1 MESQQEILKQIQIL
15 EENEEALAGLY
26 QAYANRFSEYEEFWF
41 GLAMQ
46 EIDHSNLIH
55 ELIQR
60 AKRGEARL
68 YEHKLNIVFLQ
79 NFKEF
84 IERETERAKYKPV
97 SHYEALSI
105 ALRVETDIIEHKYA
119 QIFDSDSDEIRRI
132 LDEMTNA
139 TKRHQ
144 KLLKEHLDMLK

>member
-1 MESQQEILKQIQIL
+1 M
-15 EENEEALAGLY
+15 N
-26 QAYANRFSEYEEFWF
+26 
-41 GLAMQ
+41 
-46 EIDHSNLIH
+46 
-55 ELIQR
+55 
-60 AKRGEARL
+60 
-68 YEHKLNIVFLQ
+68 
-79 NFKEF
+79 
-84 IERETERAKYKPV
+84 RETERAKYKPV
-97 SHYEALSI
+97 SHYEALST